1 MTRPD
6 TEQVRPLLPGADDGP
21 CGWGRAHPWVR
32 PKGQDSCA
40 CECFDR
46 CAAGFWPAG
55 VLSQSPHF
63 RSYSNLVTSLMPRKG
78 APHPFLRVTP
88 FQSPPTPT
96 FLPLKWFLSRSS
108 ASSFGAPGCTSPLF
122 WLHRFPSSGTIYAS
136 SVYLATGG
144 PLGDHAYRGWPGT
157 IYGPLPPCCPEA
169 GLGFLGLLPGW

>member
-1 MTRPD
+1 MTWPD

-40 CECFDR
+40 CECFGFDR

-108 ASSFGAPGCTSPLF
+108 ASSFSAPGCTSPLF
-122 WLHRFPSSGTIYAS
+122 WDNLCLQCLLSH
-136 SVYLATGG
+136 GG
-144 PLGDHAYRGWPGT
+144 PSGGSRLQKSAWDNLWPS
-157 IYGPLPPCCPEA
+157 PPM
-169 GLGFLGLLPGW
+169 LS